1 MSRRPTTS
9 DRPPSPGA
17 ARLSVV
23 VPAYEEHDRIAAS
36 IDAIRGALGTLDGG
50 LEIVVVDDGSTDG
63 TAEVARAAGADI
75 VLVHDSNRGKGAAVR
90 TGVRGANGRT
100 VAFTDADLSYAP
112 SQLSA
117 LLGEVES
124 GWDVAVGSRAHAD
137 TRTVVRPSI
146 VRSVGGRV
154 INWLTRPVL
163 RSRHR
168 DTQCGIKAF
177 RSDVARFIFG
187 RARID
192 GFAFD
197 VELFAIVERNGLAL
211 TEVPVIVSN
220 TSRSTVHAA
229 RDGWRL
235 VRDLLRIRK
244 WARAGVYDGPGELA
258 SLRMPAYDA
267 VFKAYDIR
275 GLVPD
280 ELDAVMCR
288 AIGAAFARFSDAGR
302 VLVARDMRPS
312 GVELSSAFA
321 DGVRSQ
327 GIDVVDLGMASTDL
341 VYYAAGTLD
350 APGAMFTASHNPA
363 QYNGIKL
370 CLAGAKPVG
379 VDTGLLRIKDMAER
393 GCPDADHEGKLMQD
407 DLLDD
412 FAVHVRSFVDVGSL
426 TPLRVIADTA
436 NGMGGLVVPIV
447 FDPLPFE
454 LEVMYGELDGT
465 FPNHPADPI
474 QPANLRDLIARVQ
487 ETRADV
493 GLAFDGDAD
502 RVFLVDDKGVP
513 VSGSTTTAIVAKAVL
528 AREPGATI
536 LYNCICSK
544 AVAEI
549 VRENGG
555 TPIRTRVGHSFI
567 KAVMA
572 ETGAAFG
579 GEHSAHYYFRDNY
592 RADSGSI
599 AALVV
604 LEQLCVAGVP
614 LSELR
619 KPFERY
625 AQSGEV
631 NLEFVDPQAVI
642 DRVAEAYEDA
652 DQDRLDG
659 LTVDLGDW
667 WFNVRPSNTEPLL
680 RLNLEARTPAEVERH
695 VAEVKAAMGE

>member
-1 MSRRPTTS
+1 VSRRPTTPE
-9 DRPPSPGA
+9 RLPPPGD

-23 VPAYEEHDRIAAS
+23 VPAYEEHDRIASS
-36 IDAIRGALGTLDGG
+36 IDAIRAALGGLDGG
-50 LEIVVVDDGSTDG
+50 VEIVVVDDGSSDG
-63 TAEVARAAGADI
+63 TADAARAASADQ
-75 VLVHDSNRGKGAAVR
+75 VLVHEHNRGKGAAVR
-90 TGVRGANGRT
+90 TGVRAATGRT
-100 VAFTDADLSYAP
+100 IAFTDADLSYAP
-112 SQLSA
+112 SQLVA
-117 LLGEVES
+117 LLETVES
-124 GWDVAVGSRAHAD
+124 GWDAVVGSRAHAD
-137 TRTVVRPSI
+137 TETMVHPSAIRT
-146 VRSVGGRV
+146 VGGRV

-163 RSRHR
+163 RGRYR

-177 RSDVARFIFG
+177 RSDVADLIFD
-187 RARID
+187 RTRID

-197 VELFAIVERNGLAL
+197 VELFVIVERNDLRL
-211 TEVPVIVSN
+211 VELPVTVSH
-220 TSRSTVHAA
+220 TSRSTVNVT
-229 RDGWRL
+229 RDGWKL
-235 VRDLLRIRK
+235 VRDLWRIRR
-244 WARAGVYDGPGELA
+244 WARAGVYDVTGGVA
-258 SLRMPAYDA
+258 SLRMPAYNA

-280 ELDAVMCR
+280 ELDASMCR
-288 AIGAAFARFSDAGR
+288 AIGAAFARFAQAGR
-302 VLVARDMRPS
+302 ILVARDMRPS
-312 GVELSSAFA
+312 GVELSGAFA

-327 GIDVVDLGMASTDL
+327 GVDVVDLGMTSTDL
-341 VYYAAGTLD
+341 VYYAAGALD

-370 CLAGAKPVG
+370 CLSGARPVG
-379 VDTGLLRIKDMAER
+379 VDTGLLEIKEAAEH
-393 GCPDADHEGKLMQD
+393 GVPAADHEGKLTQE

-412 FAVHVRSFVDVGSL
+412 FAAHVRSFIDVDVL
-426 TPLRVIADTA
+426 TPLHVIADTG

-447 FDPLPFE
+447 FEPLPFH
-454 LEVMYGELDGT
+454 LEIMYGELDGT

-474 QPANLRDLIARVQ
+474 QPANLRDLIARVR
-487 ETRADV
+487 ETGADV

-502 RVFLVDDKGVP
+502 RVFLVDDNGVP

-528 AREPGATI
+528 ARERATI

-544 AVAEI
+544 AVPEVI
-549 VRENGG
+549 RENGG

-572 ETGAAFG
+572 DTGAAFG

-604 LEQLCVAGVP
+604 LEQLCLAGVP

-625 AQSGEV
+625 AQSGEI
-631 NLEFVDPQAVI
+631 NLKFADPAAVI
-642 DRVAEAYEDA
+642 EGVAEAYADA

-680 RLNLEARTPAEVERH
+680 RLNLEAGTPADVERH
-695 VAEVKAAMGE
+695 VAEVKASMGE